1 MTTRVV
7 LAMMKHETNTFSPV
21 PTDLARFSKGAERP
35 PEGEAV
41 LAAYRGTG
49 SCIAG
54 FIDMAEAAG
63 AEITP
68 SIAANAPPSGP
79 VETAAYEHVRDA
91 ILASVRAGCDAIL
104 LDLHGAM
111 VTERHEDGEGE
122 LLARIREIAPEVP
135 IGVTLDMHA
144 NLYPAMVEHADVIAG
159 YQTYPHIDYHETGV
173 RAARPVFAM
182 LRGEARPVAA
192 WGNRPMLPHVM
203 RQGSGDF
210 PNRELQA
217 RARAMEAA
225 EGGAIAASLFT
236 GFPHADIANAGLG
249 CVVVTDGDREAAER
263 MRDELLDFAWTH
275 REAFVYRIEPLAD
288 SIARARAAAARSGDG
303 AGAGA
308 DAGASTDAWDGAP
321 SGSTPTPPAGARPAS
336 GGAGEGPAA
345 GAASGPDPGPAPGAG
360 SGDGPAARHPAARG
374 DGPVVLLDHY
384 DNAASGGTM
393 DSMTVLRA
401 VLDAGLEDVAVF
413 AIHDPG
419 AVRALIAAGVGSEAT
434 VMLGGK
440 IDMPAIRLAG
450 EPLEVTGRV
459 RLISDGR
466 FRNLGPAATGIEMN
480 LGPTAVLD
488 TGRVEIVVISRHH
501 EPNDLNCFLSLGIDP
516 RARRFLLL
524 KSRIHYRA
532 GFSDVARDVIECAGT
547 GVCTSDYDM
556 LDFRNVRRPIYPL
569 DRINEP

>member
-1 MTTRVV
+1 MTRVV

-35 PEGEAV
+35 LAGAEI

-49 SCIAG
+49 SCTAG
-54 FIDMAEAAG
+54 FIDEAEAAG
-63 AEITP
+63 AEIVPT
-68 SIAANAPPSGP
+68 IAANAPPSGP
-79 VETAAYEHVRDA
+79 VHTAAYEYICDA
-91 ILASVRAGCDAIL
+91 ILESVAGGCDAIL

-122 LLARIREIAPEVP
+122 LLARIREIAPDVP
-135 IGVTLDMHA
+135 VGVTLDMHA
-144 NLYPAMVEHADVIAG
+144 NLYPAMVDNADVIAG
-159 YQTYPHIDYHETGV
+159 YQTYPHIDYRETGV
-173 RAARPVFAM
+173 RAARPIFAM
-182 LRGEARPVAA
+182 LRGEAQPVAA

-217 RARAMEAA
+217 RAQEMEA
-225 EGGAIAASLFT
+225 EGALAVSLFT
-236 GFPHADIANAGLG
+236 GFPHADIANAGLS
-249 CVVVTDGDREAAER
+249 CVVVTAGDRGAAER
-263 MRDELLDFAWTH
+263 MRDELLDFAWTN

-288 SIARARAAAARSGDG
+288 SIARARGAAS
-303 AGAGA
+303 
-308 DAGASTDAWDGAP
+308 DAGA
-321 SGSTPTPPAGARPAS
+321 PP
-336 GGAGEGPAA
+336 
-345 GAASGPDPGPAPGAG
+345 
-360 SGDGPAARHPAARG
+360 ARHPSARG

-401 VLDAGLEDVAVF
+401 ILEAELEDVAVF

-419 AVRALIAAGVGSEAT
+419 AVQDLIAAGVGAETT

-440 IDMPAIRLAG
+440 IDMPAINMAG

-459 RLISDGR
+459 KLIADGR
-466 FRNLGPAATGIEMN
+466 FRNLGPASTGVEMN
-480 LGPTAVLD
+480 MGPTVVLD
-488 TGRVEIVVISRHH
+488 TGGVEIVVISRHH

-516 RARRFLLL
+516 RARRFLML

-532 GFSDVARDVIECAGT
+532 GFSDVARDIIECAGT

>member
-1 MTTRVV
+1 MTRVV

-21 PTDLARFSKGAERP
+21 PTDLARFAKLGERP
-35 PEGEAV
+35 LEGGEII
-41 LAAYRGTG
+41 AAYRGTG
-49 SCIAG
+49 SCMAG
-54 FIDMAEAAG
+54 FIDVAEAAG
-63 AEITP
+63 AELVPT
-68 SIAANAPPSGP
+68 IAASAPPSGP
-79 VETAAYEHVRDA
+79 VENSAYEYICDA
-91 ILASVRAGCDAIL
+91 ILRPISRGCDALL

-111 VTERHEDGEGE
+111 VTDRHEDGEGE
-122 LLARIREIAPEVP
+122 LLARIREIAPGVP

-144 NLYPAMVEHADVIAG
+144 NLYPALVEHADVIAG
-159 YQTYPHIDYHETGV
+159 YQTYPHVDYHETGV
-173 RAARPVFAM
+173 RAARPIFAM
-182 LRGEARPVAA
+182 LRGEARPVAV

-217 RARAMEAA
+217 RAREL
-225 EGGAIAASLFT
+225 EGEGALAVSLFT
-236 GFPHADIANAGLG
+236 GFPHADISNAGLS
-249 CVVVTDGDREAAER
+249 CVVVTDGDGEAAER

-275 REAFVYRIEPLAD
+275 RESFVYRIEPLAE
-288 SIARARAAAARSGDG
+288 SISRAREATAAEDV
-303 AGAGA
+303 
-308 DAGASTDAWDGAP
+308 DAGTEAP
-321 SGSTPTPPAGARPAS
+321 V
-336 GGAGEGPAA
+336 GGAGEGIEARA
-345 GAASGPDPGPAPGAG
+345 GSDSGGGPA
-360 SGDGPAARHPAARG
+360 DRHPAARG
-374 DGPVVLLDHY
+374 DGPVILLDHY

-401 VLDAGLEDVAVF
+401 VLEAELEDVAVF

-419 AVRALIAAGVGSEAT
+419 AVRELIAAGVGAEAT

-440 IDMPAIRLAG
+440 IDMPAINMAG

-459 RLISDGR
+459 KLISEGR
-466 FRNLGPAATGIEMN
+466 FRNLGPASTGVEMN
-480 LGPTAVLD
+480 MGSTVVLD
-488 TGRVEIVVISRHH
+488 TGKAEIVVISRHH

-516 RARRFLLL
+516 RARRFLML

-532 GFSDVARDVIECAGT
+532 GFSDVARDIIECAGT

>member
-1 MTTRVV
+1 MTRVV

-21 PTDLARFSKGAERP
+21 PTDLPRFSKGEDRPLEGAEI
-35 PEGEAV
+35 

-49 SCIAG
+49 SCTAG
-54 FIDMAEAAG
+54 FIDVAEAEG
-63 AEITP
+63 AEIVP
-68 SIAANAPPSGP
+68 SIAASAAPSGP
-79 VETAAYEHVRDA
+79 VETGAYEYICDA
-91 ILASVRAGCDAIL
+91 ILKSVAGGCDAVL

-122 LLARIREIAPEVP
+122 LLVRIREVAPEVP
-135 IGVTLDMHA
+135 IGVTLDMHT

-159 YQTYPHIDYHETGV
+159 YQTYPHIDYFETGV
-173 RAARPVFAM
+173 RAARPIFAM

-217 RARAMEAA
+217 RAREMEAA
-225 EGGAIAASLFT
+225 GDAIAVSLFT
-236 GFPHADIANAGLG
+236 GFPHADIANAGLS
-249 CVVVTDGDREAAER
+249 CVVVTDGDRAAAER
-263 MRDELLDFAWTH
+263 MRDELLDFAWTN

-288 SIARARAAAARSGDG
+288 SIARARGAAARAGGG
-303 AGAGA
+303 AER
-308 DAGASTDAWDGAP
+308 DASETDPQASAAT
-321 SGSTPTPPAGARPAS
+321 
-336 GGAGEGPAA
+336 AGEGAEPGR
-345 GAASGPDPGPAPGAG
+345 GADSGASPP
-360 SGDGPAARHPAARG
+360 ARHPSARG

-401 VLDAGLEDVAVF
+401 ILEAGLEDVAVF

-419 AVRALIAAGVGSEAT
+419 AVQELIAAGIGAEAT

-440 IDMPAIRLAG
+440 IDMPAINMAG

-459 RLISDGR
+459 KLVSDGR
-466 FRNLGPAATGIEMN
+466 FRNLGPASTGVEMN
-480 LGPTAVLD
+480 MGPTVVLD

-516 RARRFLLL
+516 RGRRFLML
-524 KSRIHYRA
+524 KSRVHYRA
-532 GFSDVARDVIECAGT
+532 GFSDVARDIIECAGT

>member
-1 MTTRVV
+1 MTRVV

-35 PEGEAV
+35 LEGAEIV
-41 LAAYRGTG
+41 AAYRGTG
-49 SCIAG
+49 SCTAG
-54 FIDMAEAAG
+54 FIDVAEAAG
-63 AEITP
+63 AEIVPT
-68 SIAANAPPSGP
+68 IAANAPPSGP
-79 VETAAYEHVRDA
+79 VHTAAYEYICDA
-91 ILASVRAGCDAIL
+91 ILESVAGGCDAIL

-122 LLARIREIAPEVP
+122 LLARIRAIAPDVP

-144 NLYPAMVEHADVIAG
+144 NLYPAMVDNADVIAG

-173 RAARPVFAM
+173 RAARPIFAM
-182 LRGEARPVAA
+182 LRGEARAVTA

-217 RARAMEAA
+217 RAREMEA
-225 EGGAIAASLFT
+225 EGALAVSLFT
-236 GFPHADIANAGLG
+236 GFPHADISNAGLS
-249 CVVVTDGDREAAER
+249 CVVVTDGDRAAAKE
-263 MRDELLDFAWTH
+263 MRDELLDFAWTN
-275 REAFVYRIEPLAD
+275 REAFVYRTEPLAD
-288 SIARARAAAARSGDG
+288 SIARARGAAGDG
-303 AGAGA
+303 FV
-308 DAGASTDAWDGAP
+308 
-321 SGSTPTPPAGARPAS
+321 PP
-336 GGAGEGPAA
+336 
-345 GAASGPDPGPAPGAG
+345 
-360 SGDGPAARHPAARG
+360 ARHPAARG
-374 DGPVVLLDHY
+374 DGPVILLDHY

-401 VLDAGLEDVAVF
+401 ILEAELEDVAVF

-419 AVRALIAAGVGSEAT
+419 AVRELIAAGIGTEAT

-440 IDMPAIRLAG
+440 IDMPAINMAG

-459 RLISDGR
+459 KLISEGR
-466 FRNLGPAATGIEMN
+466 FRNLGPAGTGIEMN
-480 LGPTAVLD
+480 MGPTVVLD

-516 RARRFLLL
+516 RARRFLML

-532 GFSDVARDVIECAGT
+532 GFSDVARDIIECAGT

>member
-1 MTTRVV
+1 MTRVV

-35 PEGEAV
+35 LEGESV

-54 FIDMAEAAG
+54 FIDVAEAAG
-63 AEITP
+63 AEIVP

-79 VETAAYEHVRDA
+79 VQSAAYEYICDA
-91 ILASVRAGCDAIL
+91 ILESVAGGCDAIL

-122 LLARIREIAPEVP
+122 LLARIRATAPDVP

-144 NLYPAMVEHADVIAG
+144 NLYRALVEHPDVIAG

-173 RAARPVFAM
+173 RAARPIFAM
-182 LRGEARPVAA
+182 LRGETRPVAA

-203 RQGSGDF
+203 RQGSDDF

-217 RARAMEAA
+217 RAREMEA
-225 EGGAIAASLFT
+225 EGAIAASLFT
-236 GFPHADIANAGLG
+236 GFPHADITNAGLS
-249 CVVVTDGDREAAER
+249 CVVVTDGDRTAAER
-263 MRDELLDFAWTH
+263 MRDELLDFAWTN
-275 REAFVYRIEPLAD
+275 REAFVYRIEPLTD
-288 SIARARAAAARSGDG
+288 SIARAREAAG
-303 AGAGA
+303 
-308 DAGASTDAWDGAP
+308 DAGAIGAEADSNTP
-321 SGSTPTPPAGARPAS
+321 GADNASASGTAPAS
-336 GGAGEGPAA
+336 GH
-345 GAASGPDPGPAPGAG
+345 GAASGDGPGAG
-360 SGDGPAARHPAARG
+360 RISVRGVGPEAGDVPARG
-374 DGPVVLLDHY
+374 EGPVILLDHY

-401 VLDAGLEDVAVF
+401 IVESGLGDVAVF

-419 AVRALIAAGVGSEAT
+419 AVRELIRAGIGTETT

-440 IDMPAIRLAG
+440 IDMPSIGLAG
-450 EPLEVTGRV
+450 EPLEVRGRV

-466 FRNLGPAATGIEMN
+466 FRNLGPAGTGIEMN
-480 LGPTAVLD
+480 LGPTVVLD
-488 TGRVEIVVISRHH
+488 TARVEIVVISRHH

-516 RARRFLLL
+516 RTRRFLML

-532 GFSDVARDVIECAGT
+532 GFADIARQVIECAGT

>member
-1 MTTRVV
+1 MTRVV

-35 PEGEAV
+35 LEGEAV

-54 FIDMAEAAG
+54 FIDVAEAAG
-63 AEITP
+63 AELVP

-79 VETAAYEHVRDA
+79 VETAAYEYIRDT
-91 ILASVRAGCDAIL
+91 ILESVAGGCDAIL

-111 VTERHEDGEGE
+111 VTERHEDGEGD
-122 LLARIREIAPEVP
+122 LLAHIREIAPEVP

-144 NLYPAMVEHADVIAG
+144 NLYPAMVEHADLIAG

-173 RAARPVFAM
+173 RAARPIFAM

-217 RARAMEAA
+217 RAREMEA
-225 EGGAIAASLFT
+225 EGAIAASLFT

-249 CVVVTDGDREAAER
+249 CVVVTDGDRAAAER
-263 MRDELLDFAWTH
+263 MRDELLDFAWVH

-288 SIARARAAAARSGDG
+288 SIARARKAAADTGAGADGSASPAG
-303 AGAGA
+303 AGAG
-308 DAGASTDAWDGAP
+308 S
-321 SGSTPTPPAGARPAS
+321 AS
-336 GGAGEGPAA
+336 GGASEAPAA
-345 GAASGPDPGPAPGAG
+345 GQAAGQEGAG
-360 SGDGPAARHPAARG
+360 SGDGPSARHPAARG

-401 VLDAGLEDVAVF
+401 VLAAELEDVAVF

-419 AVRALIAAGVGSEAT
+419 AVRELVAAGIGSEAT

-440 IDMPAIRLAG
+440 IDMPAIGLAG
-450 EPLEVTGRV
+450 EPLAVRGRV
-459 RLISDGR
+459 KLISDGR

-480 LGPTAVLD
+480 LGPTVVLD

-516 RARRFLLL
+516 RARRFLML

-532 GFSDVARDVIECAGT
+532 GFSDIAREVIECAGT
-547 GVCTSDYDM
+547 GVCTSDYSM
-556 LDFRNVRRPIYPL
+556 LDFRKVRRPIYPL

>member
-1 MTTRVV
+1 MRVV

-35 PEGEAV
+35 LEGEAV

-54 FIDMAEAAG
+54 FIGEAEAAG
-63 AEITP
+63 ARIVP
-68 SIAANAPPSGP
+68 VVAANAPPSGP
-79 VETAAYEHVRDA
+79 VETAAYEYVCDA
-91 ILASVRAGCDAIL
+91 ILASVREGCDAIL

-122 LLARIREIAPEVP
+122 LLARIREIAPRVP
-135 IGVTLDMHA
+135 VGITLDMHA
-144 NLYPAMVEHADVIAG
+144 NLYPAMVDNADVIAG
-159 YQTYPHIDYHETGV
+159 YQTYPHVDYYETGV

-217 RARAMEAA
+217 RARAMEAD
-225 EGGAIAASLFT
+225 GGALAASLFT
-236 GFPHADIANAGLG
+236 GFPHADIANAGLS
-249 CVVVTDGDREAAER
+249 CVVVTDGDRAAAER
-263 MRDELLDFAWTH
+263 MREELLDFAW
-275 REAFVYRIEPLAD
+275 RERDAFVYRIEPLAD
-288 SIARARAAAARSGDG
+288 SIARARSAAAGGSAAEADG
-303 AGAGA
+303 
-308 DAGASTDAWDGAP
+308 GASLGTGPGTAAD
-321 SGSTPTPPAGARPAS
+321 S
-336 GGAGEGPAA
+336 GG
-345 GAASGPDPGPAPGAG
+345 
-360 SGDGPAARHPAARG
+360 
-374 DGPVVLLDHY
+374 GPVILLDHY

-401 VLDAGLEDVAVF
+401 VLEAGLEDVAVF

-419 AVRALIAAGVGSEAT
+419 AVQELIAAGIGAETT
-434 VMLGGK
+434 VRLGGK
-440 IDMPAIRLAG
+440 IDMPAIGLTG
-450 EPLEVTGRV
+450 EPLEVRGRV
-459 RLISDGR
+459 RLVSDGR

-480 LGPTAVLD
+480 MGPTVVFD

-516 RARRFLLL
+516 AARRFLML

-532 GFSDVARDVIECAGT
+532 GFGDVAREVIECAGT
-547 GVCTSDYDM
+547 GVCTSDYGM
-556 LDFRNVRRPIYPL
+556 LDFRNVRRPIHPL

>member
-1 MTTRVV
+1 MTRVV

-21 PTDLARFSKGAERP
+21 PTDLARFAKGAERP
-35 PEGEAV
+35 IEGEAV

-49 SCIAG
+49 SCMAG
-54 FIDMAEAAG
+54 FIDVAEAAG
-63 AEITP
+63 AELVP

-79 VETAAYEHVRDA
+79 VQSAAYEHICAA
-91 ILASVRAGCDAIL
+91 ILETVAGGCDAIL

-122 LLARIREIAPEVP
+122 LLARIRAIAPDVP
-135 IGVTLDMHA
+135 IGMTLDMHA
-144 NLYPAMVEHADVIAG
+144 NLYPALVDHADVIAG

-173 RAARPVFAM
+173 RAARPIFAM
-182 LRGEARPVAA
+182 LRREVRPVTV

-217 RARAMEAA
+217 RAREMEE
-225 EGGAIAASLFT
+225 EGALAVSLFT
-236 GFPHADIANAGLG
+236 GFPHADISNAGLS
-249 CVVVTDGDREAAER
+249 CVVVTDGDRAAAER
-263 MRDELLDFAWTH
+263 MRDELLDFAWTN
-275 REAFVYRIEPLAD
+275 REAFVYRIEPLAG
-288 SIARARAAAARSGDG
+288 SIARAGEAALAESD
-303 AGAGA
+303 
-308 DAGASTDAWDGAP
+308 SE
-321 SGSTPTPPAGARPAS
+321 
-336 GGAGEGPAA
+336 GEPVN
-345 GAASGPDPGPAPGAG
+345 
-360 SGDGPAARHPAARG
+360 RHSAARG
-374 DGPVVLLDHY
+374 SGPVILLDHY

-393 DSMTVLRA
+393 DSMTVLREI
-401 VLDAGLEDVAVF
+401 LEAGLEDVAVF

-419 AVRALIAAGVGSEAT
+419 AVRELIAAGIGAEAT

-440 IDMPAIRLAG
+440 IDMPAINMAG

-459 RLISDGR
+459 KLISEGR
-466 FRNLGPAATGIEMN
+466 FRNLGPAGTGIEMN
-480 LGPTAVLD
+480 MGLTVVLD

-516 RARRFLLL
+516 RVRRFLML

-532 GFSDVARDVIECAGT
+532 GFADIARDVIECAGT

>member
-1 MTTRVV
+1 MTRVV

-21 PTDLARFSKGAERP
+21 PTDLVRFSKGAERP
-35 PEGEAV
+35 
-41 LAAYRGTG
+41 LAGAEILSAYRGTG
-49 SCIAG
+49 SCTAG
-54 FIDMAEAAG
+54 FIDEAEAAG
-63 AEITP
+63 AEIVP
-68 SIAANAPPSGP
+68 SVAANAPPSGP
-79 VETAAYEHVRDA
+79 VQTAAYEYICDA
-91 ILASVRAGCDAIL
+91 ILEAVAGGCDAIL

-122 LLARIREIAPEVP
+122 LLARIRAIAPDVP

-144 NLYPAMVEHADVIAG
+144 NLYPAMVENADIIAG
-159 YQTYPHIDYHETGV
+159 YQTYPHIDYRETGV
-173 RAARPVFAM
+173 RAARPILAM

-192 WGNRPMLPHVM
+192 WGNRPMLPHIM

-217 RARAMEAA
+217 RTREMEAD
-225 EGGAIAASLFT
+225 GAIVASLFT
-236 GFPHADIANAGLG
+236 GFPHADIANAGLS
-249 CVVVTDGDREAAER
+249 CVVATDGDRAAAER
-263 MRDELLDFAWTH
+263 MRDELLDFAWTN

-288 SIARARAAAARSGDG
+288 SVARARGAAAE
-303 AGAGA
+303 AGAGP
-308 DAGASTDAWDGAP
+308 DGA
-321 SGSTPTPPAGARPAS
+321 APAS
-336 GGAGEGPAA
+336 GP
-345 GAASGPDPGPAPGAG
+345 GAASGGVGEALAAAGPGAG
-360 SGDGPAARHPAARG
+360 SGLDPDSGDDPPARHPSARG

-401 VLDAGLEDVAVF
+401 ILDAELEDVAVF

-419 AVRALIAAGVGSEAT
+419 AVRELIAAGVGAETT

-440 IDMPAIRLAG
+440 IDMPAINMGG

-459 RLISDGR
+459 KLVSEGR
-466 FRNLGPAATGIEMN
+466 FRNLGPASTGVEMN
-480 LGPTAVLD
+480 MGPTVVLD

-516 RARRFLLL
+516 RTRRYLML
-524 KSRIHYRA
+524 KSRVHYRA
-532 GFSDVARDVIECAGT
+532 GFSDIARDIIECAGT
-547 GVCTSDYDM
+547 GVCTSDYNM

>member
-1 MTTRVV
+1 MTRVV

-21 PTDLARFSKGAERP
+21 PTDLARFSKGADRP
-35 PEGEAV
+35 LEGAAV
-41 LAAYRGTG
+41 LEAYRGTG

-54 FIDMAEAAG
+54 FIDEAQAAG
-63 AEITP
+63 AELAV

-79 VETAAYEHVRDA
+79 VRTAAYERICEA
-91 ILASVRAGCDAIL
+91 ILETVSRGCDAIL

-111 VTERHEDGEGE
+111 VTEEHEDGEGE
-122 LLARIREIAPEVP
+122 LLTRIRAIAPDVP
-135 IGVTLDMHA
+135 IGVALDMHA

-159 YQTYPHIDYHETGV
+159 YQTYPHIDYRETGV

-182 LRGEARPVAA
+182 LRGGVRPVIA

-210 PNRELQA
+210 PNRELQT
-217 RARAMEAA
+217 RAREMEE
-225 EGGAIAASLFT
+225 EGALAVSLFT
-236 GFPHADIANAGLG
+236 GFPHADISNAGLSS
-249 CVVVTDGDREAAER
+249 VVVTDGDRATAER
-263 MRDELLDFAWTH
+263 MRDELLDFAWSS
-275 REAFVYRIEPLAD
+275 REAFVYRVEPLSD
-288 SIARARAAAARSGDG
+288 SIIRAREVATGTDPGPASSTEGKG
-303 AGAGA
+303 AGA
-308 DAGASTDAWDGAP
+308 
-321 SGSTPTPPAGARPAS
+321 
-336 GGAGEGPAA
+336 GPAA
-345 GAASGPDPGPAPGAG
+345 GASG
-360 SGDGPAARHPAARG
+360 AAAADRHPAALG
-374 DGPVVLLDHY
+374 DGPVILLDHY

-401 VLDAGLEDVAVF
+401 ILETDLEGVAVF
-413 AIHDPG
+413 AIHDPQ
-419 AVRALIAAGVGSEAT
+419 VVQELIGAGVGSEAR

-440 IDMPAIRLAG
+440 IDMPAIGLAG

-459 RLISDGR
+459 KLVSDGR
-466 FRNLGPAATGIEMN
+466 FRNLGPASTGVEMSM
-480 LGPTAVLD
+480 GPTVVLD
-488 TGRVEIVVISRHH
+488 TGKAKIVVISRHH

-516 RARRFLLL
+516 RRRRYLLL

-532 GFSDVARDVIECAGT
+532 GFSDIARDIIECAGT

>member
-1 MTTRVV
+1 MTRVV

-21 PTDLARFSKGAERP
+21 PTDLVRFSKGAERP
-35 PEGEAV
+35 LEGAEI

-49 SCIAG
+49 SCTAG
-54 FIDMAEAAG
+54 FIDVAEAAG
-63 AEITP
+63 AEIVP

-79 VETAAYEHVRDA
+79 VHSAAYEYICDA
-91 ILASVRAGCDAIL
+91 ILEAVAGGCDAIL

-122 LLARIREIAPEVP
+122 LLARIRKIAPDVP

-144 NLYPAMVEHADVIAG
+144 NLYPAMVENADVIAG

-173 RAARPVFAM
+173 RAAQPIFAM
-182 LRGEARPVAA
+182 LRGEARAVTA

-217 RARAMEAA
+217 RAREMEE
-225 EGGAIAASLFT
+225 EGALAVSLFT
-236 GFPHADIANAGLG
+236 GFPHADISNAGLS
-249 CVVVTDGDREAAER
+249 CVVVTDGDRAAAER
-263 MRDELLDFAWTH
+263 MRDELLDFAWTN

-288 SIARARAAAARSGDG
+288 SIARAGGAAVAASDS
-303 AGAGA
+303 GA
-308 DAGASTDAWDGAP
+308 DP
-321 SGSTPTPPAGARPAS
+321 VN
-336 GGAGEGPAA
+336 
-345 GAASGPDPGPAPGAG
+345 
-360 SGDGPAARHPAARG
+360 RHPAAHG
-374 DGPVVLLDHY
+374 DGPVILLDHY

-401 VLDAGLEDVAVF
+401 ILEAELEDVSVF
-413 AIHDPG
+413 AVHDPG
-419 AVRALIAAGVGSEAT
+419 AVRELIAAGIGAETT

-440 IDMPAIRLAG
+440 IDMPAINMAG

-459 RLISDGR
+459 KLISEGR
-466 FRNLGPAATGIEMN
+466 FRNLGPAGTGIEMHM
-480 LGPTAVLD
+480 GPTVVLD

-516 RARRFLLL
+516 RARRFLML

-532 GFSDVARDVIECAGT
+532 GFSDIARDVIECAGT